1 MTNHVS
7 RLALTPPATGRKDT
21 RMAKK
26 KKKHAVKKTKPR
38 SVKRNKPKRHPK
50 PKPRPKQKKKNIARK
65 RKVSSLKKVYVP
77 AVTSAQ
83 SAGPSEQSAKSLKHN
98 PYEDVLRNF
107 ETAAK
112 KINLNEETSLLIK
125 TPDRE
130 LRVELPVLMDDGKLH
145 SLIGYRIQHNN
156 ARGPY
161 KGGIRYHQD
170 VDVDEV
176 RALASLMT
184 WKTAVVDIPFGG
196 AKGGIT
202 VDPTKHS
209 AGELERMTRVFT
221 SHIESIIGPLED
233 IPAPDMNTNAQTM
246 SWMMDEYS
254 KHHGYS
260 PAVVT
265 GKPVELGGSLGR
277 EEATG
282 RGVCIILREA
292 VKSHKL
298 DLKKITVAVQGFGNV
313 GSHTA
318 RILEQEMGVKVVA
331 ISDVKGG
338 IYNPR
343 GIRYADALAHLKNT
357 GSIVGLKGCVK
368 LTNEELLEL
377 KCDILIPAA
386 LGNQLRADNA
396 NNVKAK
402 LIIEAANG
410 PTTVEADEIFASR
423 HIPVIPDILA
433 NAGGVTV
440 SYFEWAQN
448 MQQFKWE
455 YPRVVNELEKI
466 MTHSYQ
472 SVLHTTEKYK
482 VPMRIGAFILAVER
496 VAKAAKLRGI

>member
-1 MTNHVS
+1 
-7 RLALTPPATGRKDT
+7 
-21 RMAKK
+21 MAKK
-26 KKKHAVKKTKPR
+26 TKKRAVKKTKHRLPQK
-38 SVKRNKPKRHPK
+38 SKPKQH
-50 PKPRPKQKKKNIARK
+50 PKQKNRNLTRNRSASSGKKIPVIVTTSVHSAD
-65 RKVSSLKKVYVP
+65 SSD
-77 AVTSAQ
+77 
-83 SAGPSEQSAKSLKHN
+83 QSAKLLKHN
-98 PYEDVLRNF
+98 PYHDVLRNF
-107 ETAAK
+107 EIAAK
-112 KINLNEETSLLIK
+112 KINLSDELSLLIK

-145 SLIGYRIQHNN
+145 SVIGYRVQHNN

-170 VDVDEV
+170 VDLDEV

-202 VDPTKHS
+202 IDPTKHS
-209 AGELERMTRVFT
+209 VAEMERMTREFT
-221 SHIESIIGPLED
+221 ARIDNIIGPLED
-233 IPAPDMNTNAQTM
+233 IPAPDVNTNAQTM

-254 KHHGYS
+254 KRHGYS

-277 EEATG
+277 DEATG
-282 RGVCIILREA
+282 RGVSIALREA
-292 VKSHKL
+292 AKTYKF
-298 DLKKITVAVQGFGNV
+298 DLKKITVAIQGFGNV

-331 ISDVKGG
+331 LSDVKGG

-343 GIRYADALAHLKNT
+343 GIKYADALAQLKNS
-357 GSIVGLKGCVK
+357 GSVVGLKGCVK
-368 LTNEELLEL
+368 ITNEELLEL
-377 KCDILIPAA
+377 KCDVLVPAA

-402 LIIEAANG
+402 MIIEAANG
-410 PTTVEADEIFASR
+410 PTTVEADEIFASKQ
-423 HIPVIPDILA
+423 IPVIPDIFA

-455 YPRVVNELEKI
+455 YQRVVSELEKI
-466 MTHSYQ
+466 MPHSYHA
-472 SVLHTTEKYK
+472 VLHTAEKYK

-496 VAKAAKLRGI
+496 VAKAAQLRGI

>member
-1 MTNHVS
+1 
-7 RLALTPPATGRKDT
+7 
-21 RMAKK
+21 MAKK
-26 KKKHAVKKTKPR
+26 KKNRAAKKIKPR
-38 SVKRNKPKRHPK
+38 SVKKNKPKRHPK
-50 PKPRPKQKKKNIARK
+50 PKPRPRQKKKKIVRK
-65 RKVSSLKKVYVP
+65 RKALSLTPAQGSAVP
-77 AVTSAQ
+77 SVQ
-83 SAGPSEQSAKSLKHN
+83 VAKLSVHAEKSQQHN
-98 PYEDVLRNF
+98 PYDDVLRNF
-107 ETAAK
+107 DTAAK
-112 KINLNEETSLLIK
+112 KINLSDEASLLIK

-209 AGELERMTRVFT
+209 ASELERMTREFT

-282 RGVCIILREA
+282 RGVCMILREA
-292 VKSHKL
+292 AKTYKL

-343 GIRYADALAHLKNT
+343 GIRFTDALTHSKST
-357 GSIVGLKGCVK
+357 GSVMGLKGCVK

-377 KCDILIPAA
+377 KCDVLIPAA

-410 PTTVEADEIFASR
+410 PTSVEADEIFASR
-423 HIPVIPDILA
+423 NIPVIPDILA

-455 YPRVVNELEKI
+455 YPRVITELEKI

>member
-1 MTNHVS
+1 
-7 RLALTPPATGRKDT
+7 
-21 RMAKK
+21 MAKK
-26 KKKHAVKKTKPR
+26 TKKHAAKKTTQR
-38 SVKRNKPKRHPK
+38 SVKRSKPKL
-50 PKPRPKQKKKNIARK
+50 RPKQKHKNIARK
-65 RKVSSLKKVYVP
+65 RSVPTPKKRH
-77 AVTSAQ
+77 AIATTSAPSAETSGQ
-83 SAGPSEQSAKSLKHN
+83 SLTPPKHN
-98 PYEDVLRNF
+98 PYYDVLRNF
-107 ETAAK
+107 EIAAK
-112 KINLNEETSLLIK
+112 KINLSDELSLLIK

-145 SLIGYRIQHNN
+145 SVIGYRVQHNN

-170 VDVDEV
+170 VDLDEV

-202 VDPTKHS
+202 IDPTKHT
-209 AGELERMTRVFT
+209 AGEMERVTREFT
-221 SHIESIIGPLED
+221 ARIDNIIGPLED
-233 IPAPDMNTNAQTM
+233 IPAPDVNTNAQTM

-254 KHHGYS
+254 KRHGYS

-282 RGVCIILREA
+282 RGVCIALREA
-292 VKSHKL
+292 AKTYKF
-298 DLKKITVAVQGFGNV
+298 DLKKITVAIQGFGNV

-331 ISDVKGG
+331 LSDVKGG

-343 GIRYADALAHLKNT
+343 GIKYADAVAQVKNT
-357 GSIVGLKGCVK
+357 GSVVGLKGCVK

-377 KCDILIPAA
+377 KCDVLIPAA

-402 LIIEAANG
+402 MIIEAANG
-410 PTTVEADEIFASR
+410 PTTVEADEIFASK
-423 HIPVIPDILA
+423 HIPVIPDIYA

-455 YPRVVNELEKI
+455 YPRVVSELEKI

-472 SVLHTTEKYK
+472 AVLHTAEKYK

-496 VAKAAKLRGI
+496 VAKAAKLRGV